1 MKRVKFL
8 KYPEYP
14 GGKTLL
20 NQYIQDNLVYPADAL
35 KHNIEGNV
43 LLSAEINDNG
53 EIHEIRVDKGLG
65 YGCDEEAVRLLKG
78 IHFGGVSNPGI
89 RLKTTK
95 KFRIPFKIKKEKGLK
110 EINYSLKK
118 DSAKSDT
125 TEKHAV
131 KQVYNYTISWNPDS
145 GQSLQDSSK

>member
-14 GGKTLL
+14 GGKTSL

-65 YGCDEEAVRLLKG
+65 YGCDEEAVRLLQG
-78 IHFGGVSNPGI
+78 IHFGGVYNPGI

>member
-1 MKRVKFL
+1 MRRVKFL

-14 GGKTLL
+14 GGKISL

-95 KFRIPFKIKKEKGLK
+95 KFRIPFKIQKEKGLK

-118 DSAKSDT
+118 NSEKIDT
-125 TEKHAV
+125 TEKKAV
-131 KQVYNYTISWNPDS
+131 KQVYNYTISWNPGN
-145 GQSLQDSSK
+145 GQGLYNSSK